1 MKTTDL
7 TTKDPD
13 IEVVYG
19 KHISKKRPRE
29 EAFGSLKYLY
39 SHSDHE
45 GGNDMKRKYVGDCT
59 HIMNRKIQKSIR
71 MDSRIYKYIM
81 QQDGQNFSDKFENLV
96 IEHARLTGCE
106 RDII

>member
-45 GGNDMKRKYVGDCT
+45 GGEM
-59 HIMNRKIQKSIR
+59 I
-71 MDSRIYKYIM
+71 
-81 QQDGQNFSDKFENLV
+81 
-96 IEHARLTGCE
+96 
-106 RDII
+106 